1 MSDYVDR
8 RVTSPTWA
16 LPPPYKQAL
25 KIKRSLELGKKTR
38 QLCWLKFLFLEGER
52 EIFYDD
58 LKPVPVKTDIFG
70 RAKKV

>member
-25 KIKRSLELGKKTR
+25 RIKRSLELGKKTR
-38 QLCWLKFLFLEGER
+38 QLCWLKFLLLEGER

-58 LKPVPVKTDIFG
+58 LKPILVKTDIFG
-70 RAKKV
+70 WAKKV